1 CPDAKSM
8 AQVIYPTISAI
19 ITTYNCA
26 DYIGDA
32 IESVRQQ
39 TMRPAEIVVV
49 DDGSTD
55 NTRELVR
62 ALGADIRYFH
72 HCNCGEA
79 RARNRGGTFARGETI
94 AFLDADDAWPAGRLA

>member
-72 HCNCGEA
+72 HGNPGEA
-79 RARNRGGTFARGETI
+79 RARNRGVTFARGGTS
-94 AFLDADDAWPAGRLA
+94 AFLDPAEPSPPRPLA